1 MPLPNIAAILTAIDA
16 TQYLGKIV
24 SGYTE
29 YKQVAEQERTKR
41 REIAAWERTTTLGGI
56 VSSYR
61 EYQQVAE
68 QERTKRR
75 EIDTWEKETIAKINA
90 QRDLLMTYLERSFD
104 ERAENFRSLFCV
116 VDRAIAAGNNDQLAL
131 ALHSITEI
139 AKSSPFKE
147 LANLAS
153 VRAALDDPDHEWT
166 F

>member
-1 MPLPNIAAILTAIDA
+1 MAIQTILTAIDA
-16 TQYLGKIV
+16 AQCLGKIV

-29 YKQVAEQERTKR
+29 YKKVVEREQTKR
-41 REIAAWERTTTLGGI
+41 REIVAWERTTFLSGI
-56 VSSYR
+56 VSAYI

-68 QERTKRR
+68 QEQTKRR
-75 EIDTWEKETIAKINA
+75 EIEAWEKEAIARINA
-90 QRDLLMTYLERSFD
+90 QRDVLMTYLNRSFD
-104 ERAENFRSLFCV
+104 ERAENFRALFDV
-116 VDRAIAAGNNDQLAL
+116 VDRAIAAGNNEQLAL

-153 VRAALDDPDHEWT
+153 VRAALADPNHEWQ